1 MLLTKIN
8 VHVLTISISCRHPHK
23 CVVYCCYSVVQS
35 VLLFH
40 CPVYCVVQLCSLF
53 FPVYR
58 IVLLF
63 SYCPVY
69 CVIQLSSLLCYV
81 IFQSIRVYHCPF
93 YCMIML
99 LSSLW
104 CCSFVW
110 FIVLCYWAVSCVV
123 QFILLCIV
131 HCFVYRVFLRDVTVA
146 ILVSQNNGMAA
157 MLVSQTSPVGVEFLS
172 YANAFFCSNKFA

>member
-40 CPVYCVVQLCSLF
+40 CPVYCVVLLCSLF
-53 FPVYR
+53 FTVYR

-63 SYCPVY
+63 SYCPVN
-69 CVIQLSSLLCYV
+69 CVILVSSLLCYG

-131 HCFVYRVFLRDVTVA
+131 QFILHCL
-146 ILVSQNNGMAA
+146 LLG
-157 MLVSQTSPVGVEFLS
+157 L
-172 YANAFFCSNKFA
+172 

>member
-1 MLLTKIN
+1 MPT
-8 VHVLTISISCRHPHK
+8 PYK
-23 CVVYCCYSVVQS
+23 CVVYCCYSGVQS

-40 CPVYCVVQLCSLF
+40 CPVYCVVPLCSLF
-53 FPVYR
+53 FAVYR

-69 CVIQLSSLLCYV
+69 CVILVSSLLCYV

-110 FIVLCYWAVSCVV
+110 FIVCYATEQSLVLFSLFYSVLSSL
-123 QFILLCIV
+123 FYIV
-131 HCFVYRVFLRDVTVA
+131 YCLVYRVFLRDVMAA
-146 ILVSQNNGMAA
+146 ILVSQNNGTAA
-157 MLVSQTSPVGVEFLS
+157 MLVCQTSPVGVEFLC
-172 YANAFFCSNKFA
+172 YANAFFCSNNFA